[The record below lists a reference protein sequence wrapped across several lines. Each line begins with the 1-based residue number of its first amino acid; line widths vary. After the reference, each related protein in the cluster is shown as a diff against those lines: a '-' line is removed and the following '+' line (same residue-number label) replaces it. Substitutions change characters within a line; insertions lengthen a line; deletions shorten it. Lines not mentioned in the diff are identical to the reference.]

1 MTVAEVVAKYQELQK
16 SYIDPYAVRSHAFTN
31 DQLAKTD
38 YYKYIDDAPE
48 GYREHLNFN
57 DSSLNVHSTHH
68 HKSIPKKCHKK
79 I

>member
-38 YYKYIDDAPE
+38 YYKYIDDAP
-48 GYREHLNFN
+48 
-57 DSSLNVHSTHH
+57 
-68 HKSIPKKCHKK
+68 
-79 I
+79 